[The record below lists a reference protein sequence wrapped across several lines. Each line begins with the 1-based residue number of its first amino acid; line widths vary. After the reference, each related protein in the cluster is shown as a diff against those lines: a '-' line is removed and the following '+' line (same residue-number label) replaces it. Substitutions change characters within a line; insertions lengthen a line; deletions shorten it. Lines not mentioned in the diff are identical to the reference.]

1 MNRYIFPNNPIQNIN
16 NVGSK
21 KKIIVSGEGSITS
34 VPDKAEIVLG
44 IVTEDQNIEEAQKKN
59 SLITNEV
66 VNIIQYE
73 GIKKEDLVTTSYNIT
88 PQYDYKEGQSIFR
101 GYQVV
106 HMFRVTVDNLNKI
119 GTLINATTSAGLNR
133 VDSITFGV
141 SNKDDLYKMALTN
154 AVLNS
159 KEKAQIIAN
168 SLNVNIN
175 MVPESVREIT
185 SSPVQPLLYNAE
197 AFVAKNVASPVQP
210 GSLTVQAEVVSEFII
225 E

>member
-1 MNRYIFPNNPIQNIN
+1 MNRYLFPNNQPIHNISN
-16 NVGSK
+16 SSK
-21 KKIIVSGEGSITS
+21 RTIIVSGEGSITS
-34 VPDKAEIVLG
+34 VPNKADIVLG
-44 IVTEDQNIEEAQKKN
+44 IVTEDPNVEEAQKKN

-73 GIKKEDLVTTSYNIT
+73 GIKKEDLVTISYNIS
-88 PQYDYKEGQSIFR
+88 PQYDYKEGQNIFR

-119 GTLINATTSAGLNR
+119 GTLINATTAVGLNR

-141 SNKDDLYKMALTN
+141 SNEDDLYNIALTN

-175 MVPESVREIT
+175 MVPISVRET
-185 SSPVQPLLYNAE
+185 TVSPVQPLLYNAE

-210 GSLTVQAEVVSEFII
+210 GSLTVKAEVTSEFVI